1 MDTQYT
7 MDLTLDSDRAT
18 KDNTEKLIS
27 LVFNQKAETMEKIK
41 NKHEAYGIASEA
53 YQVLKNEAAT
63 VKGEMDTFLK
73 ILPSDE
79 TDTIQIAGTIYAA
92 AQKTAIAAIELA
104 ATCQAIMNDL
114 YYAEPTPVEDYISDT
129 NNEGFEKVENEE
141 NQEVNENE

>member
-27 LVFNQKAETMEKIK
+27 LVFNQQAETMEKIK

-53 YQVLKNEAAT
+53 YQMLKNEAAT

-73 ILPSDE
+73 IMPSDE

-104 ATCQAIMNDL
+104 AKCQAIIKDL
-114 YYAEPTPVEDYISDT
+114 YYAEPSPVEQYIEQSND
-129 NNEGFEKVENEE
+129 EGFETVENKE
-141 NQEVNENE
+141 NQEVNDNE

>member
-27 LVFNQKAETMEKIK
+27 LVFNQQAETMEKIK
-41 NKHEAYGIASEA
+41 NKHEAYGIVSEA

-104 ATCQAIMNDL
+104 AKCQAIIKDL
-114 YYAEPTPVEDYISDT
+114 YYAKPTPVEDYMVNSND
-129 NNEGFEKVENEE
+129 EGFEKVENEE
-141 NQEVNENE
+141 NQEVNDNE